1 MVSLSKRKISSGWRL
16 PIRADSL
23 SPSKATQHHI
33 VHSSI
38 QDGLDRLNDY
48 LRVEEQ
54 HRRESIEIERERS
67 MSNTESIIALY
78 QRESSKN
85 RSLDSNMGS
94 ITIGDSE
101 LLDAVSMLLPETP
114 SSENTHMES
123 ERNGDKEQELN
134 LIIGERDQLQILLDE
149 CITTSE
155 QLVQQHEEEQ
165 RELIAELEGTDQMAQ
180 QLRAELSE
188 SQNSYDAL
196 LNEHRETLHK
206 AGSLATENQ
215 RLQQLVETLQKDIA
229 VAEQRNQ
236 RIKQHAEATVSKANA
251 EISRLQEQLASVRKE
266 TCGMQDH
273 IRRAEARA
281 HKMHSKLTPYKKR
294 SVAFNN
300 K

>member
-1 MVSLSKRKISSGWRL
+1 MVSLNKRKISSGWRL

-23 SPSKATQHHI
+23 SQSKATHHI

-38 QDGLDRLNDY
+38 QDGLDKLNDY
-48 LRVEEQ
+48 LQAEEQ
-54 HRRESIEIERERS
+54 HRRESMEIERKRS

-78 QRESSKN
+78 QRESSKS
-85 RSLDSNMGS
+85 RSASSNMGS
-94 ITIGDSE
+94 MTLGDSE

-114 SSENTHMES
+114 SSGNTHMELES
-123 ERNGDKEQELN
+123 GSKDQQLD
-134 LIIGERDQLQILLDE
+134 LITGERDQLQILLDE

-155 QLVQQHEEEQ
+155 QLVQQHEAEQ
-165 RELIAELEGTDQMAQ
+165 RELIAELERADQTAER
-180 QLRAELSE
+180 LHGELSE
-188 SQNSYDAL
+188 SQSNYDAL

-206 AGSLATENQ
+206 AGNLASENQ
-215 RLQQLVETLQKDIA
+215 RLQELVKTLQNDVA

-251 EISRLQEQLASVRKE
+251 EISRLQEQLAVARKE
-266 TCGMQDH
+266 TSGMQDH
-273 IRRAEARA
+273 IRRAELRA

-294 SVAFNN
+294 SLAFN